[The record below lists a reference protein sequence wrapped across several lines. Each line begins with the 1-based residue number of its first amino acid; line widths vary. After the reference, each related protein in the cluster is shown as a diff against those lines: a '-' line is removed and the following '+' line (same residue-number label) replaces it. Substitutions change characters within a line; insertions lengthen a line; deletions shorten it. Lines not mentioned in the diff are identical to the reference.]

1 MNCERAIDHVIDS
14 PEAFA
19 SAMERTKRIL
29 TPRQMRDLCDGKG
42 LPFDAADGE
51 GGVLTPV
58 PSHGKPLYS
67 CPFRNEP
74 DACCRINREKQN
86 RKDKQ

>member
-1 MNCERAIDHVIDS
+1 MNCERAIDHVIDQLI
-14 PEAFA
+14 
-19 SAMERTKRIL
+19 THN
-29 TPRQMRDLCDGKG
+29 QM
-42 LPFDAADGE
+42 PFDPTSGISSE
-51 GGVLTPV
+51 PIPV